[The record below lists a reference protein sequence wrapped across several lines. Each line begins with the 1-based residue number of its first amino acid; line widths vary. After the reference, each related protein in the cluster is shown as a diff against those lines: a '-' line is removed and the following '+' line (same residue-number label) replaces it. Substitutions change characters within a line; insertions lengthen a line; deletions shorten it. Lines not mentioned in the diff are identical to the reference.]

1 MTRRVI
7 TMETES
13 LEPSR
18 VDTYF
23 DKVVKYIPADIVAAW
38 VAVTGI
44 VKGAGAG
51 VNPVTTLWIAFAAG
65 VIITFAW
72 TWRQTNKDHLPPVW
86 KQIVISTI
94 AFVVWVIALGGPP
107 FEANTSIG
115 AILLIGFTLVAAL
128 FDP

>member
-1 MTRRVI
+1 MTRRVV
-7 TMETES
+7 TLRYETLDKADE
-13 LEPSR
+13 

-23 DKVVKYIPADIVAAW
+23 DKVVKYIPTDIVAAW

-44 VKGAGAG
+44 VKGAANI
-51 VNPVTTLWIAFAAG
+51 NPATTLWIAFVAG
-65 VIITFAW
+65 VAITFVW
-72 TWRQTNKDHLPPVW
+72 TWRQTSKSGQPPVW
-86 KQIVISTI
+86 KQIIISTF

-107 FEANTSIG
+107 FELNSAIG